1 MSAVGVRLHVA
12 VYAIQFC
19 WGSSVCPG
27 AALDYVPRGWVV
39 ESCMVSD
46 AHLFVMQIH
55 AAGRNC
61 ATFFSV
67 PWLKKA
73 FHGLGVQDVAEFDS
87 D

>member
-1 MSAVGVRLHVA
+1 MLVGDL
-12 VYAIQFC
+12 
-19 WGSSVCPG
+19 
-27 AALDYVPRGWVV
+27 
-39 ESCMVSD
+39 CMMCD